1 MDTRIPRSLRDFI
14 ELARRKSAESRSELF
29 GNIADLF
36 LNDELRLSDRERA
49 LMTGILHSLIASVES
64 SLLRELSNLLTAQG
78 DAPDALEPILTRKTP
93 DVARPILMRSRA
105 MRAPELVELIKFR
118 CREHQLAIAMR
129 PSLAAKS
136 ADPTATGADED
147 LIEALLRDGDTPLA
161 RQASEYLV
169 AESERIDRLKLPL
182 LALADLPADI
192 ARRLHWCVA
201 AALRVHMVD
210 GLSVSPAAIDGPI
223 ETATR
228 AAVEKQPAIG
238 MAMAE
243 QARQLIDQ
251 LAHSEPLTVD
261 VLTRLLQ
268 SGRVPAFVAGLAQIG
283 RIPWPVAQRIVLRPD
298 GQSLAILC
306 KASGIDGDGL
316 LALHALISSVPAGS
330 ARLPA
335 DERNPIL
342 AFYDKITKGNARA
355 ALDFWRRDPDFI
367 RAMEQVNPVA
377 EDSPSDQ

>member
-1 MDTRIPRSLRDFI
+1 
-14 ELARRKSAESRSELF
+14 
-29 GNIADLF
+29 
-36 LNDELRLSDRERA
+36 
-49 LMTGILHSLIASVES
+49 
-64 SLLRELSNLLTAQG
+64 
-78 DAPDALEPILTRKTP
+78 
-93 DVARPILMRSRA
+93 MRSHALRT
-105 MRAPELVELIKFR
+105 PELVELVKFR

-136 ADPTATGADED
+136 ADPASTAAEED
-147 LIEALLRDGDTPLA
+147 LIEALLRGGDSPLA
-161 RQASEYLV
+161 REASDYLI

-182 LALADLPADI
+182 LVVADLPAEI

-201 AALRVHMVD
+201 AALRMHMVD
-210 GLSVSPAAIDGPI
+210 TLSVSPAAIDGPI

-228 AAVEKQPAIG
+228 AAVEKGAAG
-238 MAMAE
+238 GVAMAE
-243 QARQLIDQ
+243 QARLLIDQ
-251 LAHSEPLTVD
+251 LAHSEPLTVE
-261 VLTRLLQ
+261 VLARLLQ
-268 SGRVPAFVAGLAQIG
+268 SGRVPAFVAGLAHIG

-316 LALHALISSVPAGS
+316 LALHALICSVPTGT

-355 ALDFWRRDPDFI
+355 ALDFWRRDPEFI
-367 RAMEQVNPVA
+367 SAMEQVNPVA

>member
-14 ELARRKSAESRSELF
+14 ELARRKTAESRSELF

-36 LNDELRLSDRERA
+36 LSDDVRLSDRERA

-64 SLLRELSNLLTAQG
+64 GLLRELSALLTAQE
-78 DAPDALEPILTRKTP
+78 DAPAALEPVLTRKTP
-93 DVARPILMRSRA
+93 EIARPILMRSRA
-105 MRAPELVELIKFR
+105 LRAPELVELVKFR
-118 CREHQLAIAMR
+118 CREHQLAVAMR
-129 PSLAAKS
+129 PSLGARS
-136 ADPTATGADED
+136 ADLATAGAEED
-147 LIEALLRDGDTPLA
+147 PIETLLSDGDTPLA

-182 LALADLPADI
+182 LAMADLPADI
-192 ARRLHWCVA
+192 ARRLHWSVA

-210 GLSVSPAAIDGPI
+210 VLSISPAAIDGPL
-223 ETATR
+223 EASAR
-228 AAVEKQPAIG
+228 AAADKEAESGV
-238 MAMAE
+238 AMAE

-261 VLTRLLQ
+261 VLTRLLR
-268 SGRVPAFVAGLAQIG
+268 SGRVPAFVAGLAHIG
-283 RIPWPVAQRIVLRPD
+283 RIPWPVAQRIVLGPD

-306 KASGIDGDGL
+306 KASAIDSDGL
-316 LALHALISSVPAGS
+316 LALHALISSIPAGT